1 MAATSS
7 SVQVVD
13 TDAKLR
19 TATVPEKPAPMYDLP
34 QQKNPKSC
42 IMANVVS
49 FSSREEQL
57 HIIDQPWTLSN
68 WHKHLNW
75 LHVIILGGV
84 PLLGIYGLMTTTV
97 QTKTLVWAVIYYFM
111 TGLGITAG
119 MFPAHFCV
127 GSD

>member
-1 MAATSS
+1 MSASSS

-19 TATVPEKPAPMYDLP
+19 PVGVPEKPAPMYDLP
-34 QQKNPKSC
+34 QQKNPKCC
-42 IMANVVS
+42 IMANIVS
-49 FSSREEQL
+49 LSSREEQL

-84 PLLGIYGLMTTTV
+84 PLLGIYGLMTTAVQSKTV
-97 QTKTLVWAVIYYFM
+97 VWAIIYYFM

-119 MFPAHFCV
+119 MFPAHFRV
-127 GSD
+127 ASD